1 MKVQI
6 RARITG
12 TRDGVEWPKPGELL
26 DVPDE
31 EGAQLCAQG
40 LATPVVATAERATA
54 VEPETAAAPAPKKR
68 RA

>member
-12 TRDGVEWPKPGELL
+12 TRNGVEWPAPGEHL
-26 DVPDE
+26 DVPDD

-40 LATPVVATAERATA
+40 LATPVAATAERATA
-54 VEPETAAAPAPKKR
+54 VEPETAAAPPARKR